1 MARRPRID
9 LAGYHHIIN
18 RGVNRAD
25 VFNNS
30 EDKEMFL
37 KILCKS
43 LKSHNAIL
51 HSYCL
56 MDNHYHL
63 LIETTRD
70 NLSILMRSINA
81 NYAIYF
87 NKLNRRTG
95 HLWQGRF
102 KSRYITNEIYLHE
115 LLRYIEYNPLR
126 ANIVNSLH
134 EYPYASYRQFVGLQQ
149 VIPCLKNSLIFQW
162 FETTQEIAEFFDV
175 GEGDDPEQM
184 DKEIQKEND
193 NINETHI
200 KTIVEKKPLKEY
212 FDTIRNLGE
221 RNKMIKKAYS
231 EGWSQHKI
239 AKAIKLSQGMVN
251 RIVNSDR

>member
-25 VFNNS
+25 VFNDGR
-30 EDKEMFL
+30 DKEMFL

-43 LKSHNAIL
+43 LKSYSAIL

-63 LIETTRD
+63 LIETTQE
-70 NLSILMRSINA
+70 NLSLLMRSINA

-87 NKLNRRTG
+87 NKCNKRTG

-102 KSRYITNEIYLHE
+102 KSRYITSETYLHE
-115 LLRYIEYNPLR
+115 LFRYIEYNPLR
-126 ANIVNSLH
+126 AKVVESLH
-134 EYPYASYRQFVGLQQ
+134 EYPYTSYRQFVRLQKS
-149 VIPCLKNSLIFQW
+149 IPCLKNSLIFQW
-162 FETTQEIAEFFDV
+162 FETTREVAEFFDA
-175 GEGDDPEQM
+175 GEGEKSEQTA
-184 DKEIQKEND
+184 KEIQKEED
-193 NINETHI
+193 DTDEIYA
-200 KTIVEKKPLKEY
+200 KSVEKKKPLKEY
-212 FDTIRNLGE
+212 FNTIANMDE
-221 RNKMIKKAYS
+221 RNKMIKKAYR

-239 AKAIKLSQGMVN
+239 AKAVKLSQGMIN
-251 RIVNSDR
+251 RIVNSNR

>member
-1 MARRPRID
+1 MARRPRVD

-18 RGVNRAD
+18 RGVNRTD
-25 VFNNS
+25 VFNDS
-30 EDKEMFL
+30 GDKEMFL

-63 LIETTRD
+63 LIETSQE
-70 NLSILMRSINA
+70 NLSLLMRNINA

-87 NKLNRRTG
+87 NKLNNRTG

-102 KSRYITNEIYLHE
+102 KSRYITSESYLHE
-115 LLRYIEYNPLR
+115 LLRYIEHNPLR
-126 ANIVNSLH
+126 AKIVNSLH
-134 EYPYASYRQFVGLQQ
+134 DYPYTSYRQFVGLQQ

-162 FETTQEIAEFFDV
+162 FETTQEIAEFFDT
-175 GEGDDPEQM
+175 GEGEYLEQIG
-184 DKEIQKEND
+184 KEIQKVEG
-193 NINETHI
+193 NIDETHPKPI
-200 KTIVEKKPLKEY
+200 EEKKPLEEY
-212 FDTIRNLGE
+212 FDTIPNLDE
-221 RNKMIKKAYS
+221 RNKMIKKAYR

-239 AKAIKLSQGMVN
+239 AKAVGLSQGMVN
-251 RIVNSDR
+251 RIVNGN

>member
-18 RGVNRAD
+18 RGVNRTD

-63 LIETTRD
+63 LIETTQE
-70 NLSILMRSINA
+70 NLSLLMRNINA

-87 NKLNRRTG
+87 NKLNNRTG

-102 KSRYITNEIYLHE
+102 KSRYITSESYLHE
-115 LLRYIEYNPLR
+115 LLRYIEHNPLR
-126 ANIVNSLH
+126 AKIVNSLH
-134 EYPYASYRQFVGLQQ
+134 DYPYASYRQFVRLQQ
-149 VIPCLKNSLIFQW
+149 VIPCLKNSLIFHW
-162 FETTQEIAEFFDV
+162 FETTQEVAEFFDT
-175 GEGDDPEQM
+175 GEGEYLEQIG
-184 DKEIQKEND
+184 KEIQKVED
-193 NINETHI
+193 NIDETHPKPI
-200 KTIVEKKPLKEY
+200 EEKKPLEEY
-212 FDTIRNLGE
+212 FDTISNLDE
-221 RNKMIKKAYS
+221 RNKMIKKAYR
-231 EGWSQHKI
+231 EEWSQHKI
-239 AKAIKLSQGMVN
+239 AKAVGLSQGMVN
-251 RIVNSDR
+251 RIVNG